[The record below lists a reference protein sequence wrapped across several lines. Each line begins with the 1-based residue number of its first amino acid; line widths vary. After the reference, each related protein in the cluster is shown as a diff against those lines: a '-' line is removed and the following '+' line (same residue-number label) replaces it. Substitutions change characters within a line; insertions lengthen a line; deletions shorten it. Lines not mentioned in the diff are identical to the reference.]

1 VERLICSSCEHRVS
15 RHDVVC
21 RHCGVSLLE
30 EGAVVVEPVPVA
42 APPAEGG
49 ASPLETTADP
59 TAPLS
64 QQRCPECK
72 APVPDPHNLVC
83 LVCMAELPGS
93 DARPDGATVPSRV
106 TPSSPW
112 ELHFDFGVVRL
123 RKGDEMVLGRA
134 ADQPVVRE
142 LSKYDNVSRLHAT
155 VGVDDDGVAWI
166 RDERSTNHTFVD
178 DRQLAPGVVTPL
190 GDGARVRLASNV
202 RAVVRRAD
210 ASHE

>member
-1 VERLICSSCEHRVS
+1 VERLICSVCKHRVS
-15 RHDVVC
+15 RHEVVC
-21 RHCGVSLLE
+21 RSCGVSLLE
-30 EGAVVVEPVPVA
+30 AEPVVVEA
-42 APPAEGG
+42 APAAAPSAEGG

-93 DARPDGATVPSRV
+93 DARPGEVTESPRV
-106 TPSSPW
+106 TSSSPW
-112 ELHFDFGVVRL
+112 ELRFDFGVVRL
-123 RKGDEMVLGRA
+123 RKGDEMVLGRE

-178 DRQLAPGVVTPL
+178 DRRLDPGVVTPL
-190 GDGARVRLASNV
+190 DDGARVRLASNV
-202 RAVVRRAD
+202 RAVIGRGDPSRG
-210 ASHE
+210 